1 MQTWYYRSPL
11 HCTIYNSDHSP
22 SILRCWL
29 GLDVAGR
36 GCPWLAGCHWCR
48 PPARAP
54 TPWSHA
60 RPWHYPHCLPAPS
73 WAPPGAHTSDC
84 IQTWTRAT
92 LRPPAAAPPFLGP
105 GWPAATR
112 CPGCPA
118 GQCSQQLH
126 YESSTIFTSIFSL
139 FGEGYSDSAFLLTLP
154 TGTNLIFKH
163 KSLHLII
170 GMLFYK
176 TLLNQ
181 QFS

>member
-139 FGEGYSDSAFLLTLP
+139 FGEGTYNQHIDYRAF
-154 TGTNLIFKH
+154 
-163 KSLHLII
+163 
-170 GMLFYK
+170 
-176 TLLNQ
+176 
-181 QFS
+181 